1 MSVPITALTA
11 ATSAAARTV
20 KRSEER
26 ASGAVT

>member
-11 ATSAAARTV
+11 DTSAAATTV
-20 KRSEER
+20 KRSAES